1 MGNLEPRVMSIA
13 MELWVL
19 AIWADVILHFTQ
31 VVLETYT
38 AQLAF
43 LEDRDDENLVV
54 LHVALC
60 AHFPIFSSD

>member
-19 AIWADVILHFTQ
+19 AIWADLILHFTQ

-43 LEDRDDENLVV
+43 SEDRDLVV

-60 AHFPIFSSD
+60 AHFPIF